1 MKRFSTSEEI
11 IINNEIFTIVEIEET
26 INEKTQSQDFIY
38 YLDRWC
44 EIIEKDMFLE
54 SEYDKIRS
62 MQTVR

>member
-11 IINNEIFTIVEIEET
+11 IINNEIFTIVEVEET

-44 EIIEKDMFLE
+44 ETIEKDMFLE

-62 MQTVR
+62 MQTMR

>member
-11 IINNEIFTIVEIEET
+11 IINNEIFTIVEVEET